1 MTPMKLISPL
11 KDYLWGGTK
20 LKTDYNKQT
29 ELDIVAESWQ
39 LSCHKDGSSVIADGE
54 YAGLTLPE
62 WIEKQGKAVLGTN
75 AERFENFPILIKLI
89 DAKQSLSVQV
99 HPDNEYALRVEGE
112 YGKTEM
118 WYVVDC
124 EEGASLVYGFKH
136 PISKDEFAARIADNT
151 LMEVVNAVP
160 VQKGDCFFIE
170 AGTLHAIGAGLLIA
184 EIQQNSNST
193 YRVYDFG
200 RVGADGKPR
209 ELHIEKAKDVTR
221 LEPPTRP
228 TKPQGAP
235 EAHDGYVSTLLAACE
250 YFTATRLQLDGA
262 SSWSVGGDSFHS
274 LMCLEGTA
282 TLKSDNGDT
291 VLQKGDSVFLQAGY
305 GAYTL
310 DGDADLILTTI

>member
-118 WYVVDC
+118 WYVVD
-124 EEGASLVYGFKH
+124 
-136 PISKDEFAARIADNT
+136 
-151 LMEVVNAVP
+151 
-160 VQKGDCFFIE
+160 
-170 AGTLHAIGAGLLIA
+170 
-184 EIQQNSNST
+184 
-193 YRVYDFG
+193 
-200 RVGADGKPR
+200 
-209 ELHIEKAKDVTR
+209 
-221 LEPPTRP
+221 
-228 TKPQGAP
+228 
-235 EAHDGYVSTLLAACE
+235 
-250 YFTATRLQLDGA
+250 
-262 SSWSVGGDSFHS
+262 
-274 LMCLEGTA
+274 
-282 TLKSDNGDT
+282 
-291 VLQKGDSVFLQAGY
+291 
-305 GAYTL
+305 
-310 DGDADLILTTI
+310 